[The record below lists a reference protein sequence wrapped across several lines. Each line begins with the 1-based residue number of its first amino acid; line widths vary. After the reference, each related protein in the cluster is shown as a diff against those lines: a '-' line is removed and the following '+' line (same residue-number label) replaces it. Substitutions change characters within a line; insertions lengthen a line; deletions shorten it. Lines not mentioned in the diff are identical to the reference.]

1 MDRLYRRVRMR
12 MEERQEEQQEI
23 RRGRK
28 SGVQAIIIFHGI
40 TFLDFLGAARE
51 PRPVFI
57 SSSGFLDKKGKRKM
71 NTIKRDVYVL
81 RNTIKIPI
89 EVTKGTDMLGLEFAV
104 RDYEIPA
111 TAAAV
116 AYVYHKSMDKPK
128 GTLCDVDNS
137 VISFTPSG
145 DFFAVGMNELQIR
158 VINDGKSLISFK
170 ETIKCSDTMGFPDDE
185 EEKQKTLVEQLLT
198 KVGKEEGDRK
208 TADDTEREERIAA
221 DDAEK
226 KARIAEENARAEA
239 DEAIRANRIVTLD
252 EIDLVTEE
260 GFFVD
265 ALAVKE
271 LNSNLTKTNTV
282 LENRKPIF
290 IDSTAQGTAN
300 LDTNSFL
307 KAGVTYAFIVIVSS
321 NISSESY
328 KQEIACALNNVNM
341 GNNGNYYKLVS
352 TFTGK
357 CSKGDKLHI
366 TSYKNG
372 GTWTLFATR
381 AIFIPVS

>member
-1 MDRLYRRVRMR
+1 
-12 MEERQEEQQEI
+12 
-23 RRGRK
+23 
-28 SGVQAIIIFHGI
+28 
-40 TFLDFLGAARE
+40 
-51 PRPVFI
+51 
-57 SSSGFLDKKGKRKM
+57 M

-221 DDAEK
+221 DAEEK
-226 KARIAEENARAEA
+226 KARAEA

-265 ALAVKE
+265 ALAVAE
-271 LNSNLTKTNTV
+271 LNSKTKWKLFGMTTGVKGINIKE
-282 LENRKPIF
+282 LA
-290 IDSTAQGTAN
+290 DSGKDIRAVVTAR
-300 LDTNSFL
+300 
-307 KAGVTYAFIVIVSS
+307 Y
-321 NISSESY
+321 
-328 KQEIACALNNVNM
+328 
-341 GNNGNYYKLVS
+341 S
-352 TFTGK
+352 T
-357 CSKGDKLHI
+357 KGDTIKFVFDISPGNVAGAYPDGYCFSPNNYATVAIVVGKSYDLFVQKNWWSMRENASTTIPIDDETVKLEV
-366 TSYKNG
+366 YY
-372 GTWTLFATR
+372 R
-381 AIFIPVS
+381 

>member
-1 MDRLYRRVRMR
+1 MKIVSGRTGSPHVTSQQF
-12 MEERQEEQQEI
+12 RQMLEGIIGQGSYIITSGENLKPELSSNNLLKI
-23 RRGRK
+23 R
-28 SGVQAIIIFHGI
+28 SGMMAHHGCI
-40 TFLDFLGAARE
+40 SCVDIGTYDEVALTNGSQGMKRIDLIVNRYTRNAETEVENCSWKVIQGKPVANNPAVPAYTSGNLQNGDLVDE
-51 PRPVFI
+51 CPVF
-57 SSSGFLDKKGKRKM
+57 
-71 NTIKRDVYVL
+71 
-81 RNTIKIPI
+81 
-89 EVTKGTDMLGLEFAV
+89 EVHYDG
-104 RDYEIPA
+104 
-111 TAAAV
+111 
-116 AYVYHKSMDKPK
+116 
-128 GTLCDVDNS
+128 
-137 VISFTPSG
+137 
-145 DFFAVGMNELQIR
+145 
-158 VINDGKSLISFK
+158 INVTEVKSLLS
-170 ETIKCSDTMGFPDDE
+170 
-185 EEKQKTLVEQLLT
+185 
-198 KVGKEEGDRK
+198 
-208 TADDTEREERIAA
+208 
-221 DDAEK
+221 
-226 KARIAEENARAEA
+226 
-239 DEAIRANRIVTLD
+239 VTDGLS
-252 EIDLVTEE
+252 
-260 GFFVD
+260 
-265 ALAVKE
+265 E

-372 GTWTLFATR
+372 GTWTLFVTR